1 MKICISST
9 GDNIDSS
16 VDPRFGRCPF
26 FLIYDDS
33 TENYEFISNSSRNA
47 MGGAGI
53 QAAQEVISKG
63 VEAVITGNIGP
74 NSYRVFESAKIK
86 IYTGVSG
93 PIKEAIAKHKAN
105 QLTSTSGPSVQSHY
119 GMGKE

>member
-1 MKICISST
+1 MKICITAT
-9 GDNIDSS
+9 GNNIDST

-26 FLIYDDS
+26 FMIYD
-33 TENYEFISNSSRNA
+33 TENDTYEFIENESRNA

-53 QAAQEVISKG
+53 QAAQNVLAKG
-63 VEAVITGNIGP
+63 AEAIITGNIGP
-74 NSYRVFESAKIK
+74 NSFRVFEGAKIK

-93 PIKEAIAKHKAN
+93 PLKEAIEKFKTN
-105 QLTSTSGPSVQSHY
+105 QLAQTTSPNVQSHY

>member
-33 TENYEFISNSSRNA
+33 TETYEFISNASRNA

-63 VEAVITGNIGP
+63 AEAVITGNIGP

-93 PIKEAIAKHKAN
+93 PLKEAIAKFKAN
-105 QLTSTSGPSVQSHY
+105 QLTSTSGPSVQSHF

>member
-9 GDNIDSS
+9 GDNVDSS

-93 PIKEAIAKHKAN
+93 PIKEAIAKYKAN

>member
-26 FLIYDDS
+26 FLIYDDG

-86 IYTGVSG
+86 IYTGVSLSL
-93 PIKEAIAKHKAN
+93 IHIFFRW
-105 QLTSTSGPSVQSHY
+105 QL
-119 GMGKE
+119 K

>member
-9 GDNIDSS
+9 GDNVDSS

-33 TENYEFISNSSRNA
+33 TENYEFIPNSSRNA

-93 PIKEAIAKHKAN
+93 PIKEAIAKYKAN

>member
-9 GDNIDSS
+9 GNNIDSS

-26 FLIYDDS
+26 FLIYDKESDK
-33 TENYEFISNSSRNA
+33 YEFIENAGRNA

-53 QAAQEVISKG
+53 QAAQDVIAKG
-63 VEAVITGNIGP
+63 VEAVITGNMGP
-74 NSYRVFESAKIK
+74 NSFRVFENAKIN
-86 IYTGVSG
+86 IYSGVSG
-93 PIKEAIAKHKAN
+93 PLKDAIEKFKAN
-105 QLTSTSGPSVQSHY
+105 QLVLTSGPNVQSHF